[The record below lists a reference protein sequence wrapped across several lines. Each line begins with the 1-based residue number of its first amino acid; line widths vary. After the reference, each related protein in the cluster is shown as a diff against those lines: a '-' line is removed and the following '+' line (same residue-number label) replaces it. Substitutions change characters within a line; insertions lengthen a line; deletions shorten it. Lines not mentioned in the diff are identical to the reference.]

1 MGLRLQLKLS
11 SFPSFSSS
19 SSSPSLTYRNVHFHP
34 LGLPYNPN
42 SNSTSHPHARLLTVN
57 NHKRDSSM
65 NVPTGFIHTAST
77 MVTNSAQGNDSIRSL
92 HEPDGQGA
100 QEDMKASEPF
110 NTRRTINGNLGH
122 ISTSNRKGELEDEMA
137 LVNDKLQPSAA
148 HESFLAGETDFL
160 DLAKQSE
167 SVGEKSAQQELKS
180 DYGELIGG
188 KSRHHGGNQKSL
200 KLNTNANSD
209 KEAESKSKN
218 NRQAVKRSNVIAKQ
232 VISKTSALS
241 MGFVSQLWVDT
252 TSWTVEVVEIRP
264 SLLSGELERIILQ
277 ELCQVGDVILVEDE
291 NMLDNEP
298 TMIGLDSLVGYDI
311 VTEDRYYLG
320 KVRDYNFNINL
331 GNVSYLV
338 FDSFGISFI
347 PASVVS
353 TYSLAI
359 DDVVEVSS
367 DTIVVGYG
375 ANFRMQRLTKGL
387 WEAPT
392 MHANAWNDAMVRKS
406 SFKSRNYARHN
417 RMDDELE
424 NELKLLSRKRE
435 SNKGFGKRST
445 IRESKAQD
453 EWELPL
459 DY

>member
-1 MGLRLQLKLS
+1 
-11 SFPSFSSS
+11 
-19 SSSPSLTYRNVHFHP
+19 
-34 LGLPYNPN
+34 
-42 SNSTSHPHARLLTVN
+42 
-57 NHKRDSSM
+57 
-65 NVPTGFIHTAST
+65 
-77 MVTNSAQGNDSIRSL
+77 
-92 HEPDGQGA
+92 
-100 QEDMKASEPF
+100 
-110 NTRRTINGNLGH
+110 
-122 ISTSNRKGELEDEMA
+122 
-137 LVNDKLQPSAA
+137 
-148 HESFLAGETDFL
+148 
-160 DLAKQSE
+160 
-167 SVGEKSAQQELKS
+167 
-180 DYGELIGG
+180 
-188 KSRHHGGNQKSL
+188 L

-264 SLLSGELERIILQ
+264 SLLSGEMERIFLQ

-291 NMLDNEP
+291 NLLDNEP

-353 TYSLAI
+353 TYSLSI

-375 ANFRMQRLTKGL
+375 ADFRVQRLTKGL

-445 IRESKAQD
+445 IKESKAQD

>member
-1 MGLRLQLKLS
+1 
-11 SFPSFSSS
+11 
-19 SSSPSLTYRNVHFHP
+19 
-34 LGLPYNPN
+34 
-42 SNSTSHPHARLLTVN
+42 
-57 NHKRDSSM
+57 M
-65 NVPTGFIHTAST
+65 NVPTGFIRTAST
-77 MVTNSAQGNDSIRSL
+77 MVTNSVQGDDRIRSL

-100 QEDMKASEPF
+100 QEDMKASVPF
-110 NTRRTINGNLGH
+110 NNRRTTNGNLGR
-122 ISTSNRKGELEDEMA
+122 ISSSNMKGELEDQMA
-137 LVNDKLQPSAA
+137 LVNDKLQASAA
-148 HESFLAGETDFL
+148 HENFLAGETDFL

-167 SVGEKSAQQELKS
+167 SVGEISAQQELKS

-188 KSRHHGGNQKSL
+188 KSRDHDGNQKSL
-200 KLNTNANSD
+200 KLNTNTNSD
-209 KEAESKSKN
+209 KEAESKFKN
-218 NRQAVKRSNVIAKQ
+218 NRQAVQRSNVIAKQ

-252 TSWTVEVVEIRP
+252 AS
-264 SLLSGELERIILQ
+264 
-277 ELCQVGDVILVEDE
+277 VGDVILVEDE

-298 TMIGLDSLVGYDI
+298 EMIGLDSLVGYDI

-353 TYSLAI
+353 TYSLSI

-375 ANFRMQRLTKGL
+375 ANFRVQRLTKGL

-406 SFKSRNYARHN
+406 NFKSRNYARHN

-424 NELKLLSRKRE
+424 KELKLLSRKRE
-435 SNKGFGKRST
+435 SNKDFGKRAT
-445 IRESKAQD
+445 IKESKAQD

>member
-1 MGLRLQLKLS
+1 
-11 SFPSFSSS
+11 
-19 SSSPSLTYRNVHFHP
+19 
-34 LGLPYNPN
+34 
-42 SNSTSHPHARLLTVN
+42 
-57 NHKRDSSM
+57 M
-65 NVPTGFIHTAST
+65 NVPTGFIHTTST
-77 MVTNSAQGNDSIRSL
+77 VVTNSARGNDSIRSL

-100 QEDMKASEPF
+100 QQDMKVSEPF
-110 NTRRTINGNLGH
+110 NNRRGINVNLGH
-122 ISTSNRKGELEDEMA
+122 ISSSNSKGELKDEMA
-137 LVNDKLQPSAA
+137 LVNDKLQASAA
-148 HESFLAGETDFL
+148 PESFLAGETDFL

-167 SVGEKSAQQELKS
+167 SVGEKSVQQELKS
-180 DYGELIGG
+180 DYEELIGG
-188 KSRHHGGNQKSL
+188 KSRDHGGNQKNL

-209 KEAESKSKN
+209 KEVESKSKN
-218 NRQAVKRSNVIAKQ
+218 SRQAVKRSNVIAKQ

-264 SLLSGELERIILQ
+264 SLLSGEMERIVLQ

-298 TMIGLDSLVGYDI
+298 AMIGLDSLVGYDI

-353 TYSLAI
+353 TYSLSI
-359 DDVVEVSS
+359 EDVVEVSS
-367 DTIVVGYG
+367 ETIVVCYG
-375 ANFRMQRLTKGL
+375 ANVRVQRLTKGL

-392 MHANAWNDAMVRKS
+392 MHANGWNDAMVRKS
-406 SFKSRNYARHN
+406 SFKTKNYVRHN

-424 NELKLLSRKRE
+424 KELKLLSRKRD

-445 IRESKAQD
+445 IKESKVKD
-453 EWELPL
+453 EWDPPL